1 MASIIK
7 KKKKNQFYYYI
18 VESQRV
24 NGKPRIVW
32 QKYLGKAE
40 DIARALSGSEQLTPP
55 KHAKVFEFGAVA
67 ALLTM
72 AERLKLVETINSH
85 VPKREQ
91 GVSIGEYM
99 LIAAINRA
107 LVPASKSKIG
117 NWFDSTILSRLLP
130 TNKKQLSSQRFWDNM
145 SLLSENVIQNIES
158 EIVTRLVRDF
168 NISLDCLVYDTT
180 NFFTYMDTMNTS
192 KLPQRGYSKE
202 KRHDLKIIGLALMV
216 STDFHVPLFHQT
228 CAGDIPDVKQFSLV
242 IEKLARRCMELTQE
256 IENITLIFDKG
267 NNSEDNIKDLYG
279 RPFHFVSSLTLSHH
293 KDLLDVPKSEFVPVN
308 PNKYEGLT
316 AYRTTKKVF
325 GKEIAVV
332 VTHNTKLLQG
342 QMQGIMLQ
350 IEKCVQKLAKLQKRL
365 QDRRIGSRKKGRAIT
380 RTSLEKQVKNILS
393 AQYVSE
399 IFDIEIAELEGNHLE
414 LNFRVNPD
422 KLEQVQEK
430 YLGKTILFTNNLA
443 WNTEK
448 IVASYWNQHEIEES
462 FKRMKDTHFLSY
474 RPVFHWTDQKIRV
487 HTFYCVLALML
498 CSLLKRELHQRG
510 FDMSIPQILDTLSD
524 IKEVVVVY
532 PKKGQS
538 KKDRQQITLT
548 KLTPEQKKL
557 MEVLGLK
564 KYSMVG

>member
-32 QKYLGKAE
+32 QKYLGKVE
-40 DIARALSGSEQLTPP
+40 DIARAMSNPEQLTPP

-67 ALLTM
+67 ALLTV
-72 AERLKLVETINSH
+72 AEQLKIIETIDNH
-85 VPKREQ
+85 IPKREQ
-91 GVSIGEYM
+91 GISVGEYM

-107 LVPASKSKIG
+107 LAPTSKSKIG
-117 NWFDSTILSRLLP
+117 DWFDGTILSRLLP
-130 TNKKQLSSQRFWDNM
+130 ANKKQLSSQRFWDNM
-145 SLLSENVIQNIES
+145 SLLTEEAIQNIES
-158 EIVTRLVRDF
+158 ELVTRMVRDF

-180 NFFTYMDTMNTS
+180 NFFTYIDTMNTG
-192 KLPQRGYSKE
+192 KLPQRGRSKE
-202 KRHDLKIIGLALMV
+202 KRNDLKIVGLALMV
-216 STDFHVPLFHQT
+216 STDFHVPLFHQ
-228 CAGDIPDVKQFSLV
+228 AYSGSIPDVKQFGFI
-242 IEKLARRCMELTQE
+242 IEKLTQRCMEVAQD
-256 IENITLIFDKG
+256 IENITLVFDKG
-267 NNSEDNIKDLYG
+267 NNCKDNIKG
-279 RPFHFVSSLTLSHH
+279 IAGKPFHFVGSLTPSHH
-293 KDLLDVPKSEFVPVN
+293 KDLLDVPKSEFIPVD
-308 PNKYEGLT
+308 PDKYEGLT
-316 AYRTTKKVF
+316 AYRTSKKVF
-325 GKEIAVV
+325 GKEMAIVI
-332 VTHNTKLLQG
+332 THNPKLLQG

-350 IEKCVQKLAKLQKRL
+350 MEKCIQKLAELQNRL
-365 QDRRIGSRKKGRAIT
+365 QDRKAKPRKGRAIT
-380 RTSLEKQVKNILS
+380 RASLEKQVKKILS

-399 IFDIEIAELEGNHLE
+399 IFDIEITELEGNHLE
-414 LNFRVNPD
+414 LFFKVNAD

-430 YLGKTILFTNNLA
+430 YLGKTILFTNNLD
-443 WNTEK
+443 WDTEK
-448 IVASYWNQHEIEES
+448 IITSYRSQHKIEES

-498 CSLLKRELHQRG
+498 CSLLKRELHQKG
-510 FDMSIPQILDTLSD
+510 VDMSIPKILDTLGD

-538 KKDRQQITLT
+538 KKDRQHITLS

-557 MEVLGLK
+557 MEVLDLK